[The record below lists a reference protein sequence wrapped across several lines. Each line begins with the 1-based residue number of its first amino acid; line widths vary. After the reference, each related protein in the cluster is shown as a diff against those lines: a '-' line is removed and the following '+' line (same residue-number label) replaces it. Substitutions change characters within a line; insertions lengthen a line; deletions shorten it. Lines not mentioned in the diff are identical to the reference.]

1 MRRSTKLFPAII
13 VLGGLLAA
21 GFVDPAAG
29 EDKRDFAGDP
39 LVGAWMVQTPGG
51 PAMAV
56 FSADGTVVQ
65 GIPTTQAG
73 PGGLTYVSAE
83 VGTWEPTGDRT
94 NHFTAVQLLSDA
106 SGVFTGTVTIDAYQ
120 VVSEDGLT
128 FTSTEGTNVTIRD
141 AANNI
146 LQVIAG
152 NDPPAV
158 GTRMSVGSPGLSEP
172 SAAASAA
179 P

>member
-1 MRRSTKLFPAII
+1 MRRSTKLIPAII
-13 VLGGLLAA
+13 ALGGLLTAALVGTAA
-21 GFVDPAAG
+21 GQ
-29 EDKRDFAGDP
+29 DKRDFTGDP
-39 LVGAWMVQTPGG
+39 LVGAWMVRTPGG

-65 GIPTTQAG
+65 GIPTTQTG

-83 VGTWEPTGDRT
+83 IGTWEPTGERT

-106 SGVFTGTVTIDAYQ
+106 NGLFTGTVTIDAYQ
-120 VVSEDGLT
+120 VVSEDGRT

-146 LQVIAG
+146 LQVITG

-158 GTRMSVGSPGLSEP
+158 GTRMTVGSTGLPEP